1 MFRSLIL
8 AAVLLASAPLV
19 ANAGEITLLP
29 SIKLQI
35 GDRDDYG
42 RYWDGGYWRDR
53 DYWHRHY
60 EWRQNRWWK
69 HDNGYHRGWD
79 KRKAYERGY
88 REGWKDRDDRRGG
101 WGHGKAEATVTAIT
115 INNKR
120 SLPAPFLYRPAAVPI
135 SNHKFNATTTT
146 TMAHPA
152 RFTHVEFTR
161 SPISDLLL
169 VKISSGTSASAI
181 PKLSS
186 T

>member
-1 MFRSLIL
+1 MTT
-8 AAVLLASAPLV
+8 ADTGTV
-19 ANAGEITLLP
+19 ANGATVTTGIAIMNGVKTAGGNTITAITVAGISVRLT
-29 SIKLQI
+29 
-35 GDRDDYG
+35 
-42 RYWDGGYWRDR
+42 
-53 DYWHRHY
+53 
-60 EWRQNRWWK
+60 NAATA
-69 HDNGYHRGWD
+69 
-79 KRKAYERGY
+79 KAGKIVTTAVAAGVTE
-88 REGWKDRDDRRGG
+88 
-101 WGHGKAEATVTAIT
+101 KAEATVTAIT
-115 INNKR
+115 INNKKEP
-120 SLPAPFLYRPAAVPI
+120 SGSFFFYRPAAVPI

>member
-60 EWRQNRWWK
+60 EWRKTAGGNTITAITVAGISVRPTSAATA
-69 HDNGYHRGWD
+69 
-79 KRKAYERGY
+79 KAGTIVTTAVAAGVTE
-88 REGWKDRDDRRGG
+88 
-101 WGHGKAEATVTAIT
+101 KAEAMVTAIT
-115 INNKR
+115 IN
-120 SLPAPFLYRPAAVPI
+120 S
-135 SNHKFNATTTT
+135 
-146 TMAHPA
+146 
-152 RFTHVEFTR
+152 
-161 SPISDLLL
+161 
-169 VKISSGTSASAI
+169 
-181 PKLSS
+181 
-186 T
+186 

>member
-29 SIKLQI
+29 SVKLQI

-60 EWRQNRWWK
+60 EWRIAGGNMIIAI
-69 HDNGYHRGWD
+69 GWY
-79 KRKAYERGY
+79 KNNAYERGY
-88 REGWKDRDDRRGG
+88 REGWDDRDDRRGD
-101 WGHGKAEATVTAIT
+101 WGGGRSRTVTT
-115 INNKR
+115 NKKE
-120 SLPAPFLYRPAAVPI
+120 PFGSFRVLTLYQP
-135 SNHKFNATTTT
+135 TTTGSAPPPPPRWPT
-146 TMAHPA
+146 RLVSP
-152 RFTHVEFTR
+152 VSLTR
-161 SPISDLLL
+161 SPIRDLLL

-181 PKLSS
+181 PNSAAPGS
-186 T
+186 